1 MNAFMPASLSSSPGG
16 NSWPAGSGL
25 WGSSMTSPNTSYHD
39 KYNTLPAG
47 SAALYRGMF
56 AATAAAGSRSPLSA
70 RSTSLRLQQ
79 QLSQPAEVLLSLSSS
94 SSRALRIC
102 LFIIA

>member
-1 MNAFMPASLSSSPGG
+1 MSP
-16 NSWPAGSGL
+16 SF
-25 WGSSMTSPNTSYHD
+25 HD

-56 AATAAAGSRSPLSA
+56 TASRSPLNA

-79 QLSQPAEVLLSLSSS
+79 DSPAVATEVLIACCDVYVVGSVVERFLSPCLSHSV
-94 SSRALRIC
+94 
-102 LFIIA
+102 FV